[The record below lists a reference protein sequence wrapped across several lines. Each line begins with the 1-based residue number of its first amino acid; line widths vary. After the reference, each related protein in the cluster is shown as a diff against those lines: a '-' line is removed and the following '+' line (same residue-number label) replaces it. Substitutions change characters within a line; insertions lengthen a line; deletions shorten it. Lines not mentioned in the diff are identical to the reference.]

1 MTGPAARRDKRRHL
15 RIPLRVEIY
24 DGDHWGP
31 PEWAINLSSTG
42 VGLQVRAPRQVGER
56 LRVRFRVRPDEPLTE
71 TEAEVVWCA
80 EETDLTPGLQFY
92 EMGLRFAE
100 MPDEA
105 RRVLAAFVESG
116 FHFWPDEES
125 TLSSLESLRV
135 PIEPPAD
142 PEGGDPS

>member
-1 MTGPAARRDKRRHL
+1 MGDQPLEHRSRASGALSAAGGR
-15 RIPLRVEIY
+15 
-24 DGDHWGP
+24 
-31 PEWAINLSSTG
+31 
-42 VGLQVRAPRQVGER
+42 
-56 LRVRFRVRPDEPLTE
+56 
-71 TEAEVVWCA
+71 A

-100 MPDEA
+100 MPEEA
-105 RRVLAAFVESG
+105 RHVLAAFVESG